1 MNWGIGMTD
10 ADKEL
15 IDLDAFFDVA
25 RGETVELPDGLT
37 DRIMADAVQVQEGW
51 RTPTPTARPGI
62 LRQLYDVLG
71 GWPALGGLVTACA
84 AGVWI
89 GFSPPSIL
97 PDPAQYVMAD
107 TDYFDDDSLANAMA
121 EEG

>member
-51 RTPTPTARPGI
+51 RTPTPTGRPGV
-62 LRQLYDVLG
+62 LRQLYDMLG

-107 TDYFDDDSLANAMA
+107 SDYFDDDSLANAMA